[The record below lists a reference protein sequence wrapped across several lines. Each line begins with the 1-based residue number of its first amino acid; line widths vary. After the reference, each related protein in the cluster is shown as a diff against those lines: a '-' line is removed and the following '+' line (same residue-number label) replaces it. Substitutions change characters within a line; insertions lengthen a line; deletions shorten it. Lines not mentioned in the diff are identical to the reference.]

1 MWQVLAA
8 IAKRKIDQR
17 MAEHEELKTEAMNT
31 PPPGGEVKLNRQD
44 HPIGAKSIIGAIAGG
59 AAGASGG
66 AAAESGASGGAAES
80 GASGTATELGGG
92 GGISQPAVASS
103 APAAAEKQID
113 VFGGQEYG
121 KQASASAQKADP
133 HIGEYIKNAMQNY
146 ARNKIGKKIG
156 AALDG
161 AADFANAFGEDNQT
175 ETGQKIQ
182 SAADWMYGEERKKRQ
197 RRQGLYAN

>member
-1 MWQVLAA
+1 LAA

-59 AAGASGG
+59 AAGASG
-66 AAAESGASGGAAES
+66 AAAES